1 MVENVYLCHTNKQTK
16 SRYEKDSIP
25 YVIINPLRRWI
36 IHHIVWFKKYVGHHI
51 TDVPSWELRCGI
63 SIRIL
68 GTIILGGGTFI
79 QTTFCWLIVFLF
91 PFVYIIPHHS
101 VVGNFCLTVVWNS
114 VPHCQGYSV
123 AKINKKKL
131 SHFIWGVVYNE
142 NCIIFVPTKRINKMN
157 KTNFYLLSFVVSA
170 IGFSFHFIR
179 LMVTLDPIHFLCMSL
194 WGVIVYCLFFIM
206 KVELGIPKKD

>member
-1 MVENVYLCHTNKQTK
+1 
-16 SRYEKDSIP
+16 
-25 YVIINPLRRWI
+25 
-36 IHHIVWFKKYVGHHI
+36 
-51 TDVPSWELRCGI
+51 
-63 SIRIL
+63 
-68 GTIILGGGTFI
+68 
-79 QTTFCWLIVFLF
+79 
-91 PFVYIIPHHS
+91 
-101 VVGNFCLTVVWNS
+101 
-114 VPHCQGYSV
+114 V

-131 SHFIWGVVYNE
+131 SHFIWSVVYNE